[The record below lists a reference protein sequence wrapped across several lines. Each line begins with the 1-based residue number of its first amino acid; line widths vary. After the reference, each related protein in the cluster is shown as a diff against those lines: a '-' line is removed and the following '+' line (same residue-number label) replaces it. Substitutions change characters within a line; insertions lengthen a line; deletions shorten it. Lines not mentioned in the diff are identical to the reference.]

1 MSTLNFRI
9 LDIKKDH
16 STCIKN
22 KSNIH
27 GPQKNMSIKYD
38 LFEKIK
44 VQISHSE
51 RYAGRQES
59 RRQQRG
65 LRDDVQKR

>member
-44 VQISHSE
+44 VQISRSRSYE
-51 RYAGRQES
+51 GRKTAKTVE
-59 RRQQRG
+59 G
-65 LRDDVQKR
+65 